1 MQKVC
6 TRCNAHLVHSNRVEN
21 QVAILLYEFRETVP
35 VNVALGQF
43 FFKGAGSPT
52 SYSWPDVDQNNKMRN
67 EYMPKIQNN
76 RKLQM

>member
-43 FFKGAGSPT
+43 FLKVQGHQHRTHGQMLT
-52 SYSWPDVDQNNKMRN
+52 
-67 EYMPKIQNN
+67 KIT
-76 RKLQM
+76 K

>member
-6 TRCNAHLVHSNRVEN
+6 TRCSAHLVHSNRVEN

-43 FFKGAGSPT
+43 FLKVQGHQHRTHGQMLT
-52 SYSWPDVDQNNKMRN
+52 KMRN